1 MNEQKYKEL
10 MEELRT
16 LYRNRDFKKLK
27 ERYLLSKWLLT
38 EQDKKNIEKV
48 IYIATSEEPS
58 ILEFAQKEMGGT
70 ISPIDK

>member
-38 EQDKKNIEKV
+38 EQDRKNIEKV
-48 IYIATSEEPS
+48 IYIASTGEQS
-58 ILEFAQKEMGGT
+58 ILELARKEMGGT
-70 ISPIDK
+70 ISTIDN